1 MARNDSDD
9 AGGGEHGK
17 PALEG
22 RVHVDLPRITPEQM
36 VTTQQVSPPPD
47 PQGGRDTEQEFL
59 LRHAGP

>member
-1 MARNDSDD
+1 MATNGDD
-9 AGGGEHGK
+9 GTRGGEDLRH
-17 PALEG
+17 ALEE
-22 RVHVDLPRITPEQM
+22 RVHTDLPRIRPEQM